1 MKLKFNAIFYIFILG
16 LVLVSCKKDDDD
28 DTIPHDPEA
37 QALLDDDLLVDY
49 LQTHY
54 YIPPAAGESF
64 GVIDT
69 ILNGEESLFLQVE
82 TENLTYDE
90 IDYKLYYLVLEQGEN
105 ISATRYDSVFVN
117 YRGFTLDSLKF
128 DENKN
133 IWLNIGGSVSSQGV
147 SSGVIQGWKY
157 GFPHFKSGTNVSVPG
172 EPISFENTGKGVLF
186 IPSGL
191 AYSNFGSNAI
201 GPNESLI
208 FFIDLNM
215 VVKTDYDNDGI
226 LNEYEDLNNDGEIID
241 DDTDGDLSPDFID
254 TDDDGDGILTRD
266 ENADPNGD
274 GNPVDA
280 LDSDGDNIPD
290 YLDSDS

>member
-37 QALLDDDLLVDY
+37 QALIDDDLLVDY

-54 YIPPAAGESF
+54 YIPPTTDESF

-69 ILNGEESLFLQVE
+69 ILNGEASLYSMVQ
-82 TENLTYDE
+82 TENITYNE
-90 IDYKLYYLVLEQGEN
+90 INYKLYYLISQDGVVEVHPSKTDRVLVKY
-105 ISATRYDSVFVN
+105 S
-117 YRGFTLDSLKF
+117 GFDLDSTNF
-128 DENKN
+128 D
-133 IWLNIGGSVSSQGV
+133 
-147 SSGVIQGWKY
+147 
-157 GFPHFKSGTNVSVPG
+157 KSTIFSWFGLSNTVPG
-172 EPISFENTGKGVLF
+172 WGYGIPLFKGGTEDTQDDEPLSFKDTGKGVLF

-191 AYSNFGSNAI
+191 GYAEFGSGSIAA
-201 GPNESLI
+201 NESLI
-208 FFIDLNM
+208 FHVELALFER
-215 VVKTDYDNDGI
+215 TDTDEDGI
-226 LNEYEDLNNDGEIID
+226 YDLYEDLNGNNDYID
-241 DDTDGDLSPDFID
+241 DDTDEDAIPNYGD
-254 TDDDGDGILTRD
+254 TDDDGDGILTID

-280 LDSDGDNIPD
+280 LDSDGDGTKD